1 MKKTNSKITVENDN
15 VKIEADDILLTEME
29 NEEVKVDKEKLIEQ
43 TAEEIKEKYRLREVF
58 ITNVADMYI
67 VWRKLKRSEYK
78 EIMTQTYSENED
90 LAFYEKQDDIARK
103 VILYPENVEELIEEF
118 AGVSDIIASETM
130 VKTGFGLTETKAV

>member
-43 TAEEIKEKYRLREVF
+43 TAEEIKEKYGLREVF